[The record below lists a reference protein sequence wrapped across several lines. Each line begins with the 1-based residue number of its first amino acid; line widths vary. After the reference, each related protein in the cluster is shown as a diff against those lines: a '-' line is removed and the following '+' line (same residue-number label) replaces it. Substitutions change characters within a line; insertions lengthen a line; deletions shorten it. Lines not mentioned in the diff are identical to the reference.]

1 MPSNAKHRPLV
12 TDGALVIDQLHGTI
26 SPLNNRNNSNPQV
39 APIRNAFPPLAGS
52 IYPQELLTPP
62 PEPTSPKVLA
72 QALLRGQTE
81 NNTKAALESK
91 SGAQS

>member
-39 APIRNAFPPLAGS
+39 ATIRNAFPPLAGS

-62 PEPTSPKVLA
+62 PEPTSPGELA
-72 QALLRGQTE
+72 RILLQGQTDE
-81 NNTKAALESK
+81 TAKPALEK
-91 SGAQS
+91 SGVGE